1 MFQLTPENILNSFAN
16 FELFKSWVSKINAL
30 IFDSLHIK
38 YLNLFRHI
46 LISNIPK
53 YRNEVRISKEI
64 SLIAYNLPNKIL
76 GLRTT
81 RKIKLSIWTL
91 PEAEEDPGPLVQALI
106 WIGISIKAILIKYQF
121 YRLKLCQVLSIYNRT
136 KRKSNWPDKTAAN
149 KKDTK
154 KKKVWESS
162 VSNSFISSSLGSMW
176 SVLKRLPR
184 RYHLAS
190 SLIKLKIKKSKNWRP
205 RLGDFTILQMCCN
218 P

>member
-76 GLRTT
+76 GPQTT

-91 PEAEEDPGPLVQALI
+91 PEAEEDLGPLVQA
-106 WIGISIKAILIKYQF
+106 
-121 YRLKLCQVLSIYNRT
+121 
-136 KRKSNWPDKTAAN
+136 
-149 KKDTK
+149 
-154 KKKVWESS
+154 
-162 VSNSFISSSLGSMW
+162 
-176 SVLKRLPR
+176 
-184 RYHLAS
+184 
-190 SLIKLKIKKSKNWRP
+190 
-205 RLGDFTILQMCCN
+205 
-218 P
+218 